1 MTCPLY
7 REFAQL
13 QEFSLMPD
21 ESTIL
26 RFCHRSEKHKLAEQ
40 IMATVNDLQIE
51 RGLLL
56 MTSTVADATLI
67 AAPSSTKNNDKA
79 RDPEMHSS
87 QKATS
92 GTLA

>member
-1 MTCPLY
+1 
-7 REFAQL
+7 
-13 QEFSLMPD
+13 
-21 ESTIL
+21 L

>member
-1 MTCPLY
+1 
-7 REFAQL
+7 
-13 QEFSLMPD
+13 MPD

-67 AAPSSTKNNDKA
+67 AAPSSTKNNAKRQPVA
-79 RDPEMHSS
+79 LWREGPHWR
-87 QKATS
+87 
-92 GTLA
+92 GR